1 MDRTTP
7 LEQLYELDKVFAAQL
22 DKLLHDARYTNQL
35 MRLEEDE
42 LIQVVGYLSDVRPSL
57 AR

>member
-1 MDRTTP
+1 M
-7 LEQLYELDKVFAAQL
+7 FAAQL